1 MEPKK
6 RIRRFDEFTQS
17 NHPRGIF
24 NHEIYEPTQP
34 FRRIMELPMG
44 DVLGLLKVDAEKPQ
58 GQVETI
64 DLPWRNEE
72 GLPPPRFRG
81 RTVLQPIRIRFRD
94 GINVSESELQNS
106 ILGWLNNGG
115 GSFHRGYKK
124 DICIKTLD
132 PTGVEIERWDLRGC
146 FPTDIGYHPIGEND
160 EQQYLELTLHYD
172 CYTINH

>member
-6 RIRRFDEFTQS
+6 KIKRFDEFTKS

-58 GQVETI
+58 HQVETI
-64 DLPWRNEE
+64 DLPWMVGEC
-72 GLPPPRFRG
+72 LSPRTMRG
-81 RTVLQPIRIRFRD
+81 RITSQAIRIRFRD
-94 GINVSESELQNS
+94 GINVSEVELQNS
-106 ILGWLNNGG
+106 IWGWVNSINGI
-115 GSFHRGYKK
+115 SSRGYKK
-124 DICIKTLD
+124 NICIKTLD

-146 FPTDIGYHPIGEND
+146 FPTEISYHSIEEND
-160 EQQYLELTLHYD
+160 EQLYLELTLNIDHFS
-172 CYTINH
+172 INT